1 MRIVFVRHAETAAN
15 AEGRLQGHAEFDL
28 SDIGRAQ
35 AEKLY
40 ERFQKEGFQ
49 PTHVYSSPL
58 RRTAETAQIA
68 SRSWPVSITHWNDLK
83 EYDVGIFSGL
93 TWDEIADKFPN
104 VSQEFHNSKDWDFVE
119 GAETLR
125 ERSVRAQRVVDMTIK
140 RHTDD
145 DVVLLFTHGGIV
157 QYMLAALMGTDRIW
171 GTPVGNTAVF
181 DFTLDRERWT
191 QGDDGLLNN
200 LYWRIACFNDSS
212 HLSG

>member
-49 PTHVYSSPL
+49 PTHVYSSP
-58 RRTAETAQIA
+58 
-68 SRSWPVSITHWNDLK
+68 SITHWNDLK